1 MSVDGF
7 EHVLYLEGLI
17 EVNEDLW
24 DHFDL
29 PATVAESASVQEK
42 IAYLRELLEELE
54 PPLM

>member
-29 PATVAESASVQEK
+29 PATVAASASVQEK